1 MDRYRHSNPRWWT
14 QTIWQ
19 ITNNNF
25 LFLYFEKEQTLAF
38 DIAVAKAVEVP
49 VEDDQA
55 HILGPS
61 RVWIG
66 IVIQIQDGGPE
77 QFDE

>member
-1 MDRYRHSNPRWWT
+1 M
-14 QTIWQ
+14 
-19 ITNNNF
+19 ITY
-25 LFLYFEKEQTLAF
+25 YFFTLKIKKTLAF
-38 DIAVAKAVEVP
+38 AIVVTEAVEVP